1 MANFSIIALR
11 VLPDN
16 PENIRKIFPKE
27 GDWYLFNQSY
37 ERDNNK
43 LKCNEKYL
51 LKDDDNFFTENI
63 SINAIVGKNGSGKS
77 SLLDLLFR
85 IVYNLSVQMRLLN
98 PFEKEEV
105 KFIPFNAE
113 LYFVA
118 NNVFYGLKNDDICVR
133 IFKQNLN
140 TTFELDT
147 SAIKWEIKIKKDD
160 LENLFYSIVVNYS
173 MQAYLSNDYMD
184 NEQTNSWIDYLFHKN
199 DGYLTPIVLNPKR
212 DYGTVDMNNEY
223 DLSIQRLSSLL
234 IDNHQF
240 IDGYELNNITAKYNH
255 SKVTKKFTQ
264 HTVAKISNFHNSF
277 QYYDD
282 SIFYK
287 ILDAYGITY
296 PYTEKAVERYQQ
308 NNQILQQNSNAI
320 NPQTLSLIP
329 EPIDTAYHYLVLKT
343 ISISN
348 TYDNY
353 EKFKINIDTRK
364 DNLLQDELNEIPKSN
379 IKGLVEKI
387 KEDSSHVTLKIKQ
400 VINFI
405 EYTKK
410 NTITKDKLLTYNYLN
425 GSSLYEKNIDLSYL
439 DRIIAALPPSFY
451 KSEIQFNNEITLAKM
466 SSGERQFLFSMS
478 TVLYHIKNLMSV
490 SDNDNER
497 VKYKNF
503 NIVLD
508 EIELC
513 FHPEYQREFVNRL
526 IDYISRLD
534 SSKEYNFNIILST
547 HSPFILSDIPKCN
560 IIYLDKG
567 KQIPNKKIPE
577 TFSANIHDILRHS
590 FFLENGF
597 IGEFAKCK
605 IEEIIKIIKPII
617 EKNSKIKNDKRK
629 YISDENYK
637 KCKKLIDLIGEPLIK
652 QKLMMMMSEVYDNNK
667 IE

>member
-1 MANFSIIALR
+1 
-11 VLPDN
+11 
-16 PENIRKIFPKE
+16 
-27 GDWYLFNQSY
+27 
-37 ERDNNK
+37 
-43 LKCNEKYL
+43 
-51 LKDDDNFFTENI
+51 
-63 SINAIVGKNGSGKS
+63 
-77 SLLDLLFR
+77 
-85 IVYNLSVQMRLLN
+85 
-98 PFEKEEV
+98 
-105 KFIPFNAE
+105 
-113 LYFVA
+113 
-118 NNVFYGLKNDDICVR
+118 
-133 IFKQNLN
+133 
-140 TTFELDT
+140 
-147 SAIKWEIKIKKDD
+147 
-160 LENLFYSIVVNYS
+160 
-173 MQAYLSNDYMD
+173 MD

-199 DGYLTPIVLNPKR
+199 DGYLTPIVLTPKR

-223 DLSIQRLSSLL
+223 DLSIQRLSALL
-234 IDNHQF
+234 IDNPQF

-410 NTITKDKLLTYNYLN
+410 DTITKDKLLTYNYLN
-425 GSSLYEKNIDLSYL
+425 GSSLYEKNIDLPYL

-508 EIELC
+508 EVELC

-526 IDYISRLD
+526 IQYIEDIMDNKDYH
-534 SSKEYNFNIILST
+534 FNVIIAT
-547 HSPFILSDIPKCN
+547 HSPFILSDIPNCN
-560 IIYLDKG
+560 IMYLEEGEQKLDY
-567 KQIPNKKIPE
+567 IPE
-577 TFSANIHDILRHS
+577 TFGANIHDILRNS
-590 FFLENGF
+590 FFLKNGF
-597 IGEFAKCK
+597 LGEFAQKK
-605 IEEIIKIIKPII
+605 IGKVIEAINKKKINK
-617 EKNSKIKNDKRK
+617 
-629 YISDENYK
+629 ENYK
-637 KCKKLIDLIGEPLIK
+637 KYKKIIDLIGEPLIK
-652 QKLMMMMSEVYDNNK
+652 NKLMNMISEVYDNTQDRIEMLQKEIDCLKNK
-667 IE
+667 IKK